1 MHNTTP
7 ITITCTLLHIYHH
20 HHRAKDTSCVHKSY
34 STLISYYFSTES
46 ALWADIYR
54 CAYEHRYLLQT
65 FFFFCWTSCSME
77 VASKRQ
83 AIKRWLWGVRGQK
96 LGGHD
101 KHLVEESQAT
111 FIWAQEWCSS
121 KVLQNVQARPMGL
134 RMVEV
139 HTAFQAQNAR
149 CNGLPGCSIFPAHR
163 VKSSH
168 KWTTPVFHTEVK
180 ASVQVTQD
188 RGNREFHYIY
198 AAMHKAVHLDKR
210 GRWERSFRMW
220 KAAPLNYCEKH
231 LRPCLALA
239 GVNIAYNALPA
250 FLLTTV
256 NL

>member
-1 MHNTTP
+1 
-7 ITITCTLLHIYHH
+7 
-20 HHRAKDTSCVHKSY
+20 
-34 STLISYYFSTES
+34 
-46 ALWADIYR
+46 
-54 CAYEHRYLLQT
+54 
-65 FFFFCWTSCSME
+65 ME

-121 KVLQNVQARPMGL
+121 KVLQNVQARPTGL
-134 RMVEV
+134 RMVKV